1 MMKYIPYMLYPFM
14 AAALIVLMVL
24 ACLLSPFLAF
34 YSVVKNGGKGVDTLP
49 GFWQGFST
57 ADDTLDGGIHQKE
70 YPDYS
75 KRGRLVVWWYRTCW
89 ICRNPAQGFS
99 WWWFKAQDL
108 ILPPKFAYDFGN
120 SEVSGI
126 SSGYYCTAA
135 DKRGRQYFSLK
146 GKWWPCKWVG
156 LRYYF
161 GWKLTRKD
169 GYHILV
175 CALGV
180 RFGF

>member
-1 MMKYIPYMLYPFM
+1 MQKYMPYFLYPFM
-14 AAALIVLMVL
+14 AAALVVLMVL
-24 ACLLSPFLAF
+24 ACLLSPFLAL
-34 YSVVKNGGKGVDTLP
+34 YSVIKGVDVLP
-49 GFWQGFST
+49 GLWQGFST
-57 ADDTLDGGIHQKE
+57 ADDTLDGGIHQNE

-75 KRGRLVVWWYRTCW
+75 KWGRFWIWWYRTRW

-99 WWWFKAQDL
+99 WRWFRARDL
-108 ILPPKFAYDFGN
+108 MMKPVFAYDFGD
-120 SEVSGI
+120 SDIQGI
-126 SSGYYCTAA
+126 SSGYYCTARDA
-135 DKRGRQYFSLK
+135 KGRQYFSLK

-156 LRYYF
+156 FRYYF
-161 GWKLTRKD
+161 GWKLTRTD